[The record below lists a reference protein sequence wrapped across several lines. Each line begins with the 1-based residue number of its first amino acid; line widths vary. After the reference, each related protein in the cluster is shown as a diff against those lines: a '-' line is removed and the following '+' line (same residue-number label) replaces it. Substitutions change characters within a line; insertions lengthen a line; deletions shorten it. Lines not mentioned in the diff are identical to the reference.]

1 MPLITLKKEMMKYEA
16 TKTNM
21 CECDDNST
29 GHLYVKSDVYGFG
42 VVLLEIMTAMR
53 ALDTKRPSGQQ
64 NLVEWVKP
72 LLSNKKKLKGLMDG
86 RIEGQYSPKAAIQA
100 AQLSLKC
107 LENDP
112 KQRPSMKE
120 VLESL
125 EAIEAIK
132 IKFKSKESKN
142 NISYQP
148 PVVQAARHQRAVK
161 YD

>member
-1 MPLITLKKEMMKYEA
+1 
-16 TKTNM
+16 
-21 CECDDNST
+21 
-29 GHLYVKSDVYGFG
+29 
-42 VVLLEIMTAMR
+42 
-53 ALDTKRPSGQQ
+53 
-64 NLVEWVKP
+64 
-72 LLSNKKKLKGLMDG
+72 MDA

-125 EAIEAIK
+125 EAIEAIQV
-132 IKFKSKESKN
+132 KSKESKN
-142 NISYQP
+142 NISHQA

-161 YD
+161 V